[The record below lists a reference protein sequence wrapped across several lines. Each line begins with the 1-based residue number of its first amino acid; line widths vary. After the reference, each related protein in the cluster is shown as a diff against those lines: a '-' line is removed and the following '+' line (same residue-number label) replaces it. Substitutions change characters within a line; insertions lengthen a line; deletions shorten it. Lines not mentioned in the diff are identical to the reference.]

1 MAKDYLYYLSKEQV
15 QQILTHVNNVS
26 QHVKVDITKDFSKEQ
41 LSRANEV
48 RRLHYALLHP
58 SDSTLIKS
66 LKYGLIIGTRL
77 TTQDVYLYRLVFGVC
92 PCCLAGK
99 TKSPSYYESKSPAAL
114 MPGHIVHIDIIPS
127 IEMCIG
133 GITYFVVMSFHSL
146 AIVACENKK

>member
-1 MAKDYLYYLSKEQV
+1 M
-15 QQILTHVNNVS
+15 
-26 QHVKVDITKDFSKEQ
+26 
-41 LSRANEV
+41 

-66 LKYGLIIGTRL
+66 LNYGLIIGTRL

-114 MPGHIVHIDIIPS
+114 MPGHIVHIDIIPFT
-127 IEMCIG
+127 EMCIG
-133 GITYFVVMSFHSL
+133 GIRYHLHCCDEFSTQLFPMKTKSNFSFYNNDCLLQTIWLYSPSYTL
-146 AIVACENKK
+146 GS